1 MKQRIKEIFIGLTTA
16 IVPILSIII
25 LTTAVVAVS
34 DLSALKGTG
43 SSKIGQT
50 FLLRYTNNL
59 KNRNDTYC
67 IQKDKAFKYESAFT
81 LKGYVEINGKE
92 AKVYT
97 NNASNPTRVTK
108 NDLNAQ
114 VAYIL
119 NKNQGFGTHEH
130 PTDAQNALK
139 RINEIRYEVCEEGVC
154 LMN

>member
-59 KNRNDTYC
+59 K
-67 IQKDKAFKYESAFT
+67 K
-81 LKGYVEINGKE
+81 
-92 AKVYT
+92 
-97 NNASNPTRVTK
+97 
-108 NDLNAQ
+108 
-114 VAYIL
+114 
-119 NKNQGFGTHEH
+119 
-130 PTDAQNALK
+130 
-139 RINEIRYEVCEEGVC
+139 
-154 LMN
+154 LMNEYCQNWKLYRNFLNEVPNK